1 MLVTPFALVTPQIG
15 RDRCGPLMTVVVPWT
30 ILRISPKP
38 ARGQRRVRRVVAGPV
53 RYPSFVLWLTGRA
66 RSTRGSRRSHRG
78 CWDWPANHDPRHRGK
93 DAGGMGTA
101 GRGGRLQHLGD
112 HWPSC
117 LPEL

>member
-15 RDRCGPLMTVVVPWT
+15 RDRCGPRMTVVVPWT

-38 ARGQRRVRRVVAGPV
+38 ARAQRRVRRVVTAPV

-66 RSTRGSRRSHRG
+66 TSTRGSRRNHRG
-78 CWDWPANHDPRHRGK
+78 CWDWPANHDSRHRGK
-93 DAGGMGTA
+93 NARGVGA
-101 GRGGRLQHLGD
+101 ACRGGGLQHAGY

>member
-38 ARGQRRVRRVVAGPV
+38 ARAQRRVRRVVTAPG

-66 RSTRGSRRSHRG
+66 VDPRSRRNHRG
-78 CWDWPANHDPRHRGK
+78 CWDWPANHDPRHRGES
-93 DAGGMGTA
+93 ACGVGTT
-101 GRGGRLQHLGD
+101 GRGGGLQHAGY